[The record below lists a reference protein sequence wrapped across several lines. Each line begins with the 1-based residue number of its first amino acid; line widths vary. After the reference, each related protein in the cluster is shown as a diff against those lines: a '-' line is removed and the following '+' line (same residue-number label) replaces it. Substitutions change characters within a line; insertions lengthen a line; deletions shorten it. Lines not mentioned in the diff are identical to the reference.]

1 MHSSA
6 SRARK
11 MEWPWPT
18 GPQRSGHV
26 PGSPGGRSF
35 FKLDVEPE
43 WCYFGTMPVNLSI
56 KNVPDSL
63 AKRLRRR
70 AKTNRRS
77 LQNELLCIIEEAVE
91 TGENP
96 EKVLRELRELGVK
109 TPTEATAILRAER
122 DGR

>member
-1 MHSSA
+1 M
-6 SRARK
+6 
-11 MEWPWPT
+11 
-18 GPQRSGHV
+18 
-26 PGSPGGRSF
+26 
-35 FKLDVEPE
+35 EPE
-43 WCYFGTMPVNLSI
+43 WSYSGTMPVNLSI

-63 AKRLRRR
+63 ARRLRRR

-96 EKVLRELRELGVK
+96 TIVLRDIRELGVK
-109 TPTEATAILRAER
+109 TPTEAAAILRAER